1 MLSKVDMVIS
11 PDRSRL
17 VLWLVVICVLLLT
30 LLTAVEKLQRDMYET
45 AFQLAS
51 KRMLER
57 AGFYKQQWMLKGQ
70 PDQLEIEGL
79 QIVFSPSGWLLP
91 TNNENTSSCQSW
103 FKLLYPEQR
112 VLDEIPQQII
122 ERFDTGYYDC
132 KYVFAQGRQIRVQLV
147 EGKFS
152 IGIDNGEIKN

>member
-17 VLWLVVICVLLLT
+17 VLWLVVICVLLLS
-30 LLTAVEKLQRDMYET
+30 LLTAVEKLQSDMDET

-57 AGFYKQQWMLKGQ
+57 AGFYKQQWILKGQ
-70 PDQLEIEGL
+70 PKQLEIEGL
-79 QIVFSPSGWLLP
+79 QIIFSPSGWLLP
-91 TNNENTSSCQSW
+91 KNNNKTSSCQSW

-112 VLDEIPQQII
+112 VLDEIPLQII

-132 KYVFAQGRQIRVQLV
+132 KYVFAQGRQIRVQL
-147 EGKFS
+147 EEDKFS

>member
-17 VLWLVVICVLLLT
+17 VLWLVVICVLLLS
-30 LLTAVEKLQRDMYET
+30 LLTAVEKLQSDMDET

-70 PDQLEIEGL
+70 PNQLEIEGL
-79 QIVFSPSGWLLP
+79 KIIFSPNGWLLP
-91 TNNENTSSCQSW
+91 KNNNKTSSCQSW

-147 EGKFS
+147 EDKFS

>member
-11 PDRSRL
+11 LDRSRL
-17 VLWLVVICVLLLT
+17 VLWLVVICVLLLS
-30 LLTAVEKLQRDMYET
+30 LLTAVEKLQSDMDET

-70 PDQLEIEGL
+70 PKQLEIEGVK
-79 QIVFSPSGWLLP
+79 IIFSSSGWLLP
-91 TNNENTSSCQSW
+91 TNNDKTPSCQSW
-103 FKLLYPEQR
+103 LKLLYPEQR

-122 ERFDTGYYDC
+122 ERFDTGHYDC

-147 EGKFS
+147 EDKFS

>member
-17 VLWLVVICVLLLT
+17 VLWLVVICVLLLS
-30 LLTAVEKLQRDMYET
+30 LLTAVEKLQSDMDET

-57 AGFYKQQWMLKGQ
+57 AGFYKQQWILKGQ
-70 PDQLEIEGL
+70 PKQLEIEGL
-79 QIVFSPSGWLLP
+79 QIIFSPSGWLLP
-91 TNNENTSSCQSW
+91 KNNNKTSSCQSW

-112 VLDEIPQQII
+112 VLDEIPQQIV
-122 ERFDTGYYDC
+122 ERFDTGHYDC
-132 KYVFAQGRQIRVQLV
+132 KYVFDQGRQIRVQLV